1 VTRPVAPTNPTSQAE
16 WLAYFAHMHALAA
29 IFAAFPESEIL
40 S

>member
-1 VTRPVAPTNPTSQAE
+1 MTQDE
-16 WLAYFAHMHALAA
+16 WLAYFAQQALQHMQALAA

>member
-1 VTRPVAPTNPTSQAE
+1 MTYPSTQEE

-40 S
+40 SS